1 MGVFVM
7 VVVVVF
13 VTVVVLVTVVVSVFA
28 EHPMALNIINADNK
42 MEERIFAIFL
52 ILIPPIKTGFMMSV
66 NVYFQGIIVIC
77 QYYKTILYINSSCLL
92 ITNSICMLKFLIM
105 RTLYL
110 VGTPIGNLADITY
123 RAVSILSEV
132 SLIAAEDTRNTRVLL
147 KHYDIKTP
155 CVSFHEYSDQ
165 SKIDYLLEKLDSGD
179 VALVTD
185 AGMPCISDPG
195 YELVT
200 AAVNKG
206 INVAVIP
213 GPSASV
219 SAIAL
224 SGISAEHFTFLGFL
238 PRKAKERNELLENVK
253 GYHHPIVIYEAPHR
267 IIKTLHDIM
276 TVLGNR
282 KISVARELT
291 KVHEECYRGTVS
303 SAIDYF
309 SDPKGEFTV
318 VIDGALTDG
327 DACEDNADE
336 FIEKYIK
343 TGKTFKES
351 LPLLSETGLDR
362 RELYRRWLEI
372 KKELEK

>member
-1 MGVFVM
+1 
-7 VVVVVF
+7 
-13 VTVVVLVTVVVSVFA
+13 
-28 EHPMALNIINADNK
+28 
-42 MEERIFAIFL
+42 
-52 ILIPPIKTGFMMSV
+52 
-66 NVYFQGIIVIC
+66 
-77 QYYKTILYINSSCLL
+77 
-92 ITNSICMLKFLIM
+92 M

-123 RAVSILSEV
+123 RAVIILSEV

-165 SKIDYLLEKLDSGD
+165 SKTDYLLEKLESGD

-224 SGISAEHFTFLGFL
+224 SGISSEHFTFLGFL
-238 PRKAKERNELLENVK
+238 PRKAKERRELLENVK

-267 IIKTLHDIM
+267 IIKTLHDII

-282 KISVARELT
+282 KISVAR
-291 KVHEECYRGTVS
+291 
-303 SAIDYF
+303 
-309 SDPKGEFTV
+309 
-318 VIDGALTDG
+318 
-327 DACEDNADE
+327 
-336 FIEKYIK
+336 
-343 TGKTFKES
+343 KEGR
-351 LPLLSETGLDR
+351 PLRVKLGLDPSAPDIHVGHAVVLR
-362 RELYRRWLEI
+362 KIRQLQEMSSISASQDL
-372 KKELEK
+372 KPM